1 MCEFVSWIEK
11 DGKCYF
17 LTAADLASKRGK
29 QLIKHCKNDD
39 DLVGHGAIRW
49 FYGEFTGG
57 TERECT
63 DFASPDNFPREI
75 VAALIAGKFRSMG
88 SPLGM
93 LNDIARAKYKE
104 IEQPARVKYEEI
116 EQPAWAKYKEIKQTA
131 RAKYEEIKQTAW
143 AKYEEIEQ
151 PARAKY
157 KEIEQTAWAKY
168 KEIEQ
173 PAWAKY
179 KEIEQTA
186 LWDLITQAASRSRAW
201 Q

>member
-49 FYGEFTGG
+49 FYGEFKGG
-57 TERECT
+57 KDRECT
-63 DFASPDNFPREI
+63 DFSSPNNFPREI
-75 VAALIAGKFRSMG
+75 VTAMLEGKFRGMG
-88 SPLGM
+88 SPLAV
-93 LNDIARAKYKE
+93 LNRTALAKYEEIRRTARAKYKE
-104 IEQPARVKYEEI
+104 IK
-116 EQPAWAKYKEIKQTA
+116 
-131 RAKYEEIKQTAW
+131 
-143 AKYEEIEQ
+143 
-151 PARAKY
+151 
-157 KEIEQTAWAKY
+157 QTAWAKY

-173 PAWAKY
+173 AA
-179 KEIEQTA
+179 I
-186 LWDLITQAASRSRAW
+186 WDLITQAANRSRAW